1 MNDLLND
8 IEKLQKVT
16 DKISNN
22 ISWDLNVA
30 SCLYELRDLIKQKQK
45 IVKDFEKEN
54 MPFAEYSEYMKGVG
68 FNA

>member
-1 MNDLLND
+1 MNDLIND

-16 DKISNN
+16 DKISKN
-22 ISWDLNVA
+22 IAWDLNVV
-30 SCLYELRDLIKQKQK
+30 SVLYELRNMIAEKQK

>member
-1 MNDLLND
+1 MNDLLKD

-45 IVKDFEKEN
+45 IVDNFEKKAPN
-54 MPFAEYSEYMKGVG
+54 HIQDLCNQIRGAR
-68 FNA
+68 

>member
-8 IEKLQKVT
+8 IEKLQRVT
-16 DKISNN
+16 RVLSTVPYSTDIQS
-22 ISWDLNVA
+22 VQ
-30 SCLYELRDLIKQKQK
+30 YYLRNMIKDKQK
-45 IVKDFEKEN
+45 IVKDFEKQN

>member
-8 IEKLQKVT
+8 IEKLQRVT
-16 DKISNN
+16 RVLSTVPFSMDVQS
-22 ISWDLNVA
+22 VQR
-30 SCLYELRDLIKQKQK
+30 YLRNMIAEKQK

-68 FNA
+68 FDA

>member
-45 IVKDFEKEN
+45 IVDNFEQKAPN
-54 MPFAEYSEYMKGVG
+54 HIQDLCNQIRGAR
-68 FNA
+68 

>member
-45 IVKDFEKEN
+45 IVDNFEQKAPN
-54 MPFAEYSEYMKGVG
+54 HIQDLCNQIRGG
-68 FNA
+68 N

>member
-1 MNDLLND
+1 MNDLIND

-16 DKISNN
+16 DKISKN
-22 ISWDLNVA
+22 IAWDLNVV
-30 SCLYELRDLIKQKQK
+30 SVLYELRNMIAEKQK

-68 FNA
+68 FDA

>member
-16 DKISNN
+16 DTISKN
-22 ISWDLNVA
+22 ISWNLHVA

-45 IVKDFEKEN
+45 IVDNFEKKAPN
-54 MPFAEYSEYMKGVG
+54 HIQDLCNQIRGA
-68 FNA
+68 N

>member
-16 DKISNN
+16 DTISNN

-45 IVKDFEKEN
+45 IVDNFEKKAPN
-54 MPFAEYSEYMKGVG
+54 HIQDLCNQIRGAR
-68 FNA
+68 

>member
-8 IEKLQKVT
+8 IEKLQRVT
-16 DKISNN
+16 DKISKN
-22 ISWDLNVA
+22 IAWDLNVV
-30 SCLYELRDLIKQKQK
+30 SVLYELRNMIAEKQK

-68 FNA
+68 FDA

>member
-1 MNDLLND
+1 MNDLLKD

-45 IVKDFEKEN
+45 IVDNFEQKAPN
-54 MPFAEYSEYMKGVG
+54 HIQDLCNQIRGAR
-68 FNA
+68 